1 MIEEDNPMKTAD
13 LTVDELQALIR
24 KVVHEELRNI
34 MTDPDKYLEITDE
47 IKARLELSLD
57 SSERITLQ
65 EVKDRLKLA

>member
-1 MIEEDNPMKTAD
+1 MKTAD

-57 SSERITLQ
+57 SSERITFQ

>member
-1 MIEEDNPMKTAD
+1 MKTAD

-24 KVVHEELRNI
+24 KVVHEELQNI
-34 MTDPDKYLEITDE
+34 MTDPDKCLEITDE

>member
-1 MIEEDNPMKTAD
+1 MKTAD

-24 KVVHEELRNI
+24 KVVHEELQNI
-34 MTDPDKYLEITDE
+34 LADPDQHLEITDE

-57 SSERITLQ
+57 STDRITLQ